1 MMSESISPFA
11 LRAMYP
17 EPFSLQ
23 TAISLSIFSMM
34 AVLRVSGATSRC
46 LYILGP
52 KNPVRALKSSPTSS
66 PISWSAVR
74 NEMSPYCFAVEGL

>member
-1 MMSESISPFA
+1 
-11 LRAMYP
+11 LH
-17 EPFSLQ
+17 

-34 AVLRVSGATSRC
+34 ELLSVSGATRRC